1 LVRSVWDGSTARH
14 PIRHDIIR
22 RMSSLTSEVKPVVSS
37 GRDRILFID
46 WLRVLSILGVF
57 LFHNARFFDQ
67 FSDWH
72 VKNAT
77 TGLGPSMFVGFMDQW
92 IMPIFFV
99 LAGASTYY
107 SSKFRNAGQFTRER
121 VLRLVVPYIFG
132 VFVIVV
138 PQAYFEGISHSQLTG
153 TSFFQFYPS
162 YVSSIPFFHWY
173 HLWFLAFLFAFSI
186 ITLPIFFIKDKAGT
200 SLAARLM
207 HVVNKRWSL
216 WLLLVVPLAIAN
228 IFLYPGGFWG
238 DRGAGGWNIIAYA
251 LFFIAGYL
259 IMSNQRIMDIIRS
272 LQESPIV
279 LVTGIAA
286 MVSLIVF
293 FMPELSNP
301 GAHYGSPSFIASQI
315 VQSIDTWWIIISF
328 FGLASRYL
336 NRKNRF
342 LTYASEAVLPFYI
355 LHQTVIIVIGYFVV
369 QWSIGIA
376 PKYFIIASTSF
387 IAIMAIYELLV
398 RRISVLRVLFGM
410 RLKKRAKATAIV
422 A

>member
-1 LVRSVWDGSTARH
+1 VWDGPSTRR

-22 RMSSLTSEVKPVVSS
+22 RMSSVTSEVKPVVSAAH
-37 GRDRILFID
+37 DRILFID
-46 WLRVLSILGVF
+46 WLRILSVLGVF
-57 LFHNARFFDQ
+57 LFHNARFFDE

-107 SSKFRNAGQFTRER
+107 SSKFRSIGEFTGER

-138 PQAYFEGISHSQLTG
+138 PQAYFERISHSQLTG
-153 TSFFQFYPS
+153 TSFLQFYPS

-186 ITLPIFFIKDKAGT
+186 ITLPIFFIKDKAGN
-200 SLAARLM
+200 SLAARSM
-207 HVVNKRWSL
+207 HVVNKPWSL
-216 WLLLVVPLAIAN
+216 ALILILPLAIAN

-238 DRGAGGWNIIAYA
+238 NRDTGGWNIIAYG

-259 IMSNQRIMDIIRS
+259 IVSNQRIMDIIRS
-272 LQESPIV
+272 LQKSPIV

-286 MVSLIVF
+286 MVSLIVV

-301 GAHYGSPSFIASQI
+301 AAHYGSPSFIASQI
-315 VQSIDTWWIIISF
+315 VQSIDTWWLIISF
-328 FGLASRYL
+328 FGLAGRYL
-336 NRKNRF
+336 NKRNRF
-342 LTYASEAVLPFYI
+342 LTYGSEAVLPFYV

-369 QWSIGIA
+369 QWSIGIT

-387 IAIMAIYELLV
+387 IVIMAIYELLV
-398 RRISVLRVLFGM
+398 RRINVLRILFGM
-410 RLKKRAKATAIV
+410 RPKKRAKAIAIV
-422 A
+422 T